1 MSTSNTST
9 SINRNTGSKPSNLPS
24 ARGSANS
31 GRYTNIKDLDFGSL
45 AVPASLRNTPVMESA
60 KQNPVIAL
68 VVFILI
74 IVLLYFAGTYLWSF
88 YKDNQTKIISK
99 PLLASVNNGQ
109 SQYDIGSSDMPNSS
123 YSNEYSLSFWVYVD
137 DYSYRQGQPK
147 FLLRR
152 GNTKTAVNP
161 EIYLHPSQNTLHV
174 NISMIPES
182 STPESTAPSTT
193 TTTTSTIAEA
203 STTTTTTAPLAGAG
217 SGSTFKDIKV
227 ENFASGVNSTCD
239 CDQVKTPE
247 DILAKLSE
255 NNPKVPNV
263 YDPQFFDLV
272 SGNEVPTGVKQSP
285 ELNIVVEGFQAAPD
299 TTTTTTTTAP
309 AADTKC
315 DCGPTSDDGDTSDRA
330 AFEKNVGKCQV
341 TDFPLQKWVHVVVSQ
356 YNQVVDIYIDGKLK
370 SSCVLPRFPDIIQDD
385 LILSPN
391 DGFSGQMSKVEYINS
406 ALTAERVYDLYAQGP
421 MAGTGGLL
429 DNIPNWVWIV
439 LAIVVIGVIVFTLV

>member
-24 ARGSANS
+24 ARGSTNS
-31 GRYTNIKDLDFGSL
+31 GRYNNIKDLDFGSL
-45 AVPASLRNTPVMESA
+45 AVPASLRSAPVMETA

-99 PLLASVNNGQ
+99 PLLTSVNNGQ

-152 GNTKTAVNP
+152 GSTKTVVNP
-161 EIYLHPSQNTLHV
+161 EIYLHPSQNTLQV

-182 STPESTAPSTT
+182 STPESTEPS
-193 TTTTSTIAEA
+193 TTTSTIAE
-203 STTTTTTAPLAGAG
+203 TTTTTAPPA
-217 SGSTFKDIKV
+217 GSTFKDIKV

-263 YDPQFFDLV
+263 YDPQFFDMV
-272 SGNEVPTGVKQSP
+272 SGNEVPTSVKQSP
-285 ELNIVVEGFQAAPD
+285 ELNIVVEGFQGAPD
-299 TTTTTTTTAP
+299 TTTTTTTTPTTTTTTAP
-309 AADTKC
+309 ADTKC
-315 DCGPTSDDGDTSDRA
+315 DCGPTRDDGDTSDRA

-370 SSCVLPRFPDIIQDD
+370 SSCVLPRFPDIVQDD

-406 ALTAERVYDLYAQGP
+406 ALTADRVYDLYAQGP

>member
-9 SINRNTGSKPSNLPS
+9 SINRNTGAKPSNMPS
-24 ARGSANS
+24 ARGSTNS
-31 GRYTNIKDLDFGSL
+31 GRYNNIKDLDFGSL
-45 AVPASLRNTPVMESA
+45 AVPASLRSAPVMESA

-74 IVLLYFAGTYLWSF
+74 MVLLYFAGTYLWSF

-152 GNTKTAVNP
+152 GSTKTVVNP
-161 EIYLHPSQNTLHV
+161 EIYLHPSQNTLQV

-182 STPESTAPSTT
+182 STPESTEPS
-193 TTTTSTIAEA
+193 TTTSTIAE
-203 STTTTTTAPLAGAG
+203 TTTTTAPPA
-217 SGSTFKDIKV
+217 GSTFKDIKV

-263 YDPQFFDLV
+263 YDPQFFDMV
-272 SGNEVPTGVKQSP
+272 SGNEVPTSVKQSP
-285 ELNIVVEGFQAAPD
+285 ELNIVVEGFQGAPD
-299 TTTTTTTTAP
+299 TTTTTTTTPTITTTTAP
-309 AADTKC
+309 ADTKC
-315 DCGPTSDDGDTSDRA
+315 DCGPTRDDGDTSDRA

-370 SSCVLPRFPDIIQDD
+370 SSCVLPRFPDIVQDD

-406 ALTAERVYDLYAQGP
+406 ALTADRVYDLYAQGP

>member
-1 MSTSNTST
+1 MSTTSNTS
-9 SINRNTGSKPSNLPS
+9 SVSSNRNTGN
-24 ARGSANS
+24 RVS
-31 GRYTNIKDLDFGSL
+31 GVGYNNKYNNIKDLDYGMGSSS
-45 AVPASLRNTPVMESA
+45 AKVMETA

-74 IVLLYFAGTYLWSF
+74 VVLLYFAGTYLWSF

-99 PLLASVNNGQ
+99 PLLNSVNNGQ

-152 GNTKTAVNP
+152 GSTKTIVNP
-161 EIYLHPSQNTLHV
+161 EIYLHPSQNTLQV

-182 STPESTAPSTT
+182 TSPEPTVPSTT
-193 TTTTSTIAEA
+193 TTQATTTTAAE
-203 STTTTTTAPLAGAG
+203 TTTTTASA
-217 SGSTFKDIKV
+217 GSTFKDIKV
-227 ENFASGVNSTCD
+227 SEGFTDGTTCD

-263 YDPQFFDLV
+263 YDPNFFELV
-272 SGNEVPTGVKQSP
+272 SGNEVPGAKHSEGQTIA
-285 ELNIVVEGFQAAPD
+285 LEGFQD
-299 TTTTTTTTAP
+299 TTTTTTAP
-309 AADTKC
+309 C
-315 DCGPTSDDGDTSDRA
+315 DCGPTRDNGDTSDRA
-330 AFEKNVGKCQV
+330 AFEKNVGKCMV

-370 SSCVLPRFPDIIQDD
+370 SSCVLPRFPDIVQDD

-406 ALTAERVYDLYAQGP
+406 ALTADRVYDLYTQGP
-421 MAGTGGLL
+421 TPSSGGLL
-429 DNIPNWVWIV
+429 ANIPNWVWIV
-439 LAIVVIGVIVFTLV
+439 LAILVIGVIVYTLV

>member
-1 MSTSNTST
+1 MSTTSNTSAT
-9 SINRNTGSKPSNLPS
+9 SASNRNTGN
-24 ARGSANS
+24 RVS
-31 GRYTNIKDLDFGSL
+31 GVGYNNKYNNIKDLNYGMGSSR
-45 AVPASLRNTPVMESA
+45 AQVMETA

-68 VVFILI
+68 VVFVLI

-99 PLLASVNNGQ
+99 PLLTSVNNGQ

-152 GNTKTAVNP
+152 GSTKTIVNP
-161 EIYLHPSQNTLHV
+161 EIYLHPSQNTLQV

-182 STPESTAPSTT
+182 TTPEPTVPSTT
-193 TTTTSTIAEA
+193 TTQATTTTAAE
-203 STTTTTTAPLAGAG
+203 TTTTTTASA
-217 SGSTFKDIKV
+217 GSTFKDIKV
-227 ENFASGVNSTCD
+227 SEGFTDGTTCD
-239 CDQVKTPE
+239 CNQVKTPE

-263 YDPQFFDLV
+263 YDPNFFELV
-272 SGNEVPTGVKQSP
+272 SGNEVPGAKHSDGQTIA
-285 ELNIVVEGFQAAPD
+285 LEGFQD
-299 TTTTTTTTAP
+299 TTTTTTAP
-309 AADTKC
+309 AATC
-315 DCGPTSDDGDTSDRA
+315 DCGPTRDNGDTSDRA
-330 AFEKNVGKCQV
+330 AFEKNVGKCMV

-370 SSCVLPRFPDIIQDD
+370 SSCVLPRFPDIVQDD

-406 ALTAERVYDLYAQGP
+406 ALTADKVYDLYTQGP
-421 MAGTGGLL
+421 TPSSGGLL
-429 DNIPNWVWIV
+429 ANIPNWVWIV
-439 LAIVVIGVIVFTLV
+439 LAILVIGVIVFTLV

>member
-1 MSTSNTST
+1 MSTSNTYSST
-9 SINRNTGSKPSNLPS
+9 NRNTGAKPSNLPS
-24 ARGSANS
+24 ARRSAYN
-31 GRYTNIKDLDFGSL
+31 GRYNNVKDLNYIPYT
-45 AVPASLRNTPVMESA
+45 PASLSLGAMPVMESA

-68 VVFILI
+68 IVFILI
-74 IVLLYFAGTYLWSF
+74 VVLLYFAGTYLWSF

-99 PLLASVNNGQ
+99 PLLTSVNNGQ

-152 GNTKTAVNP
+152 GSTNTVVNP
-161 EIYLHPSQNTLHV
+161 EIYLHPSQNTLQV

-182 STPESTAPSTT
+182 SAHESSAHESSATPTTAPETT
-193 TTTTSTIAEA
+193 TTAQE
-203 STTTTTTAPLAGAG
+203 TTTTTTAPVA
-217 SGSTFKDIKV
+217 GSTFKDIKV

-272 SGNEVPTGVKQSP
+272 SGNEVPTGVKHSP
-285 ELNIVVEGFQAAPD
+285 ELNTVLEGFQA
-299 TTTTTTTTAP
+299 TTTSTPP
-309 AADTKC
+309 AGTKC
-315 DCGPTSDDGDTSDRA
+315 DCGPTKDDGETSNRA
-330 AFEKNVGKCQV
+330 AFEKNVGKCLV

-370 SSCVLPRFPDIIQDD
+370 SSCVLPRFPDIVTDD

-406 ALTAERVYDLYAQGP
+406 ALSANKVYDLYAMGP
-421 MAGTGGLL
+421 TASTGGLL
-429 DNIPNWVWIV
+429 ANIPNWVWIV
-439 LAIVVIGVIVFTLV
+439 LAIVVISVIVFTLV

>member
-9 SINRNTGSKPSNLPS
+9 SINRNTGAKPSNLPS
-24 ARGSANS
+24 ARGSTNS
-31 GRYTNIKDLDFGSL
+31 SRYNNIKDLDFGSL
-45 AVPASLRNTPVMESA
+45 AVPASLRSAPVMESA

-74 IVLLYFAGTYLWSF
+74 MVLLYFAGTYLWAF

-99 PLLASVNNGQ
+99 PLLTSVNNGQ

-152 GNTKTAVNP
+152 GSTKTVVNP
-161 EIYLHPSQNTLHV
+161 EIYLHPSQNTLQV

-182 STPESTAPSTT
+182 STPESTEPS
-193 TTTTSTIAEA
+193 TTTSTIAE
-203 STTTTTTAPLAGAG
+203 TTTTTAPPA
-217 SGSTFKDIKV
+217 GSTFKDIKV

-263 YDPQFFDLV
+263 YDPQFFDMV
-272 SGNEVPTGVKQSP
+272 SGNEVPTSVKQSP
-285 ELNIVVEGFQAAPD
+285 ELNIVVEGFQGAPD
-299 TTTTTTTTAP
+299 TTTTTTTTPTITTTTAP
-309 AADTKC
+309 ADTKC
-315 DCGPTSDDGDTSDRA
+315 DCGPTRDDGDTSDRA

-370 SSCVLPRFPDIIQDD
+370 SSCVLPRFPDIVQDD

-406 ALTAERVYDLYAQGP
+406 ALTADRVYDLYAQGP

>member
-1 MSTSNTST
+1 MSTSNTSST
-9 SINRNTGSKPSNLPS
+9 TTTNRNIAARPSSLPS

-31 GRYTNIKDLDFGSL
+31 GRYNNIKDLYYSG
-45 AVPASLRNTPVMESA
+45 PASLGAMPYIESA

-74 IVLLYFAGTYLWSF
+74 VVLLYFAGTYLWSF

-99 PLLASVNNGQ
+99 PLLNSVNNGQ

-152 GNTKTAVNP
+152 GSTKTVVNP
-161 EIYLHPSQNTLHV
+161 EIYLHPSQNTLQV

-182 STPESTAPSTT
+182 STPETTVPSTT
-193 TTTTSTIAEA
+193 TTTTSTIP
-203 STTTTTTAPLAGAG
+203 STTTTTIASAGASAG
-217 SGSTFKDIKV
+217 MASKFKDVKV
-227 ENFASGVNSTCD
+227 DEGFASGVNSTCD

-272 SGNEVPTGVKQSP
+272 SGNEVPTGKHNP
-285 ELNIVVEGFQAAPD
+285 ELNIILEGFQATPE
-299 TTTTTTTTAP
+299 TTTSTTAP
-309 AADTKC
+309 AAGTNC
-315 DCGPTSDDGDTSDRA
+315 DCGPTKDDGDTSDRT
-330 AFEKNVGKCQV
+330 AFEKNVGKCMV

-370 SSCVLPRFPDIIQDD
+370 SSCVLPRFPDIVQDD

-406 ALTAERVYDLYAQGP
+406 ALTASKVYDLYSMGP
-421 MAGTGGLL
+421 TASTGGLL

-439 LAIVVIGVIVFTLV
+439 LAIMVIGVIVFTLV

>member
-31 GRYTNIKDLDFGSL
+31 GRYNNVKDLDIGSIYI
-45 AVPASLRNTPVMESA
+45 PASLRNTPVMESA

-74 IVLLYFAGTYLWSF
+74 VVLLYFAGTYLWAF

-99 PLLASVNNGQ
+99 PLLTSVNNGQ

-152 GNTKTAVNP
+152 GSTKTTVNP
-161 EIYLHPSQNTLHV
+161 EIYLHPSQNTLQV

-182 STPESTAPSTT
+182 TVPST
-193 TTTTSTIAEA
+193 TTTTSTIPE
-203 STTTTTTAPLAGAG
+203 TTTTTAPPAV
-217 SGSTFKDIKV
+217 SKFKDIRV
-227 ENFASGVNSTCD
+227 SEGFSSGVNSTCD

-263 YDPQFFDLV
+263 YDPNFFDLV
-272 SGNEVPTGVKQSP
+272 SGNEVPTGVKHSP
-285 ELNIVVEGFQAAPD
+285 ELNTVLEGFQAAPTD
-299 TTTTTTTTAP
+299 P
-309 AADTKC
+309 KC
-315 DCGPTSDDGDTSDRA
+315 DCGPTRDDGDTSDRA
-330 AFEKNVGKCQV
+330 AFEKNVGKCLV

-370 SSCVLPRFPDIIQDD
+370 SSCVLPRFPDIVQDD

-406 ALTAERVYDLYAQGP
+406 ALSASKVYDLYAMGP
-421 MAGTGGLL
+421 TAGTGGLL

>member
-1 MSTSNTST
+1 MSTFNTST
-9 SINRNTGSKPSNLPS
+9 STNRNTGAKPSNLPS
-24 ARGSANS
+24 ARGSANN
-31 GRYTNIKDLDFGSL
+31 GRYNNVKDLDLGSIYI
-45 AVPASLRNTPVMESA
+45 PASLRNTPVMESA

-74 IVLLYFAGTYLWSF
+74 IILLYFAGTYLWAF

-99 PLLASVNNGQ
+99 PLLTSVNNGQ

-152 GNTKTAVNP
+152 GSTKTTVNP
-161 EIYLHPSQNTLHV
+161 EIYLHPSQNTLQV
-174 NISMIPES
+174 NISMI
-182 STPESTAPSTT
+182 PESTAPSTT
-193 TTTTSTIAEA
+193 TTTTTSTIAET
-203 STTTTTTAPLAGAG
+203 STTTTTTAPPAGTG
-217 SGSTFKDIKV
+217 SGSGFKDIKV

-263 YDPQFFDLV
+263 YDPQFFDMV

-285 ELNIVVEGFQAAPD
+285 ELNTVLEGFQSAPD

-309 AADTKC
+309 VDTKC
-315 DCGPTSDDGDTSDRA
+315 DCGPTRDDGDTSDRV
-330 AFEKNVGKCQV
+330 AFEKNIGKCQV

-370 SSCVLPRFPDIIQDD
+370 SSCVLPRFPDIVQDD

-406 ALTAERVYDLYAQGP
+406 ALSASKVYDLYAMGP
-421 MAGTGGLL
+421 TAGTAGLL